1 YEEYLPSSKSV
12 LVLDE
17 LSEEIDYASS
27 SKGSMRK
34 LYERM
39 RSSNTALVMPL
50 FGRGKSVTHLL
61 ISSHKIDNKLFSNEE
76 ISALQTLLVRIQ
88 STIEADRK
96 VRQSRALANSI
107 AHEMR
112 NPLSGLCTS
121 IDVIQSIL
129 PNMKE
134 AGKEQY
140 VMSVEDVT
148 LLREVSQDA
157 MNIIQSGNE
166 TIDLLLTSIDENR
179 VSRSSF
185 KKYSVHSVVEQAIE
199 SFSYKRATDRFAIS
213 LDARSVFEFLGS
225 DTLLKYFM

>member
-1 YEEYLPSSKSV
+1 
-12 LVLDE
+12 
-17 LSEEIDYASS
+17 
-27 SKGSMRK
+27 
-34 LYERM
+34 
-39 RSSNTALVMPL
+39 SNTALVMPL

-140 VMSVEDVT
+140 VMSVEYVP
-148 LLREVSQDA
+148 LLCEVSQDA
-157 MNIIQSGNE
+157 INIIQSCNE

-213 LDARSVFEFLGS
+213 LDARSEFEFLGS
-225 DTLLKYFM
+225 DTLLKYVMYNLFKNAFHHR

>member
-1 YEEYLPSSKSV
+1 
-12 LVLDE
+12 
-17 LSEEIDYASS
+17 
-27 SKGSMRK
+27 
-34 LYERM
+34 
-39 RSSNTALVMPL
+39 
-50 FGRGKSVTHLL
+50 
-61 ISSHKIDNKLFSNEE
+61 
-76 ISALQTLLVRIQ
+76 
-88 STIEADRK
+88 
-96 VRQSRALANSI
+96 
-107 AHEMR
+107 MR

-185 KKYSVHSVVEQAIE
+185 KKYSAHSVVEQAIE

-213 LDARSVFEFLGS
+213 LDARSEFEFLGS
-225 DTLLKYFM
+225 DTLLKYVMYNLF

>member
-1 YEEYLPSSKSV
+1 LNIPNNKLQLVTSNYTETFYEEYLPSSKSV

-88 STIEADRK
+88 STIEA
-96 VRQSRALANSI
+96 
-107 AHEMR
+107 
-112 NPLSGLCTS
+112 
-121 IDVIQSIL
+121 
-129 PNMKE
+129 
-134 AGKEQY
+134 
-140 VMSVEDVT
+140 
-148 LLREVSQDA
+148 
-157 MNIIQSGNE
+157 
-166 TIDLLLTSIDENR
+166 
-179 VSRSSF
+179 
-185 KKYSVHSVVEQAIE
+185 
-199 SFSYKRATDRFAIS
+199 
-213 LDARSVFEFLGS
+213 
-225 DTLLKYFM
+225 